1 MEEEFEGVGKI
12 DATLLKNNYNI
23 KTDKVIITKERIEH
37 INKRHNDDYN
47 LYGHLIQTIIADPD
61 YILEDVENVDTLL
74 YLKIIKNLNLQAI
87 VKLQTKYA
95 YDKVNTIITFWHM
108 RKRSYNQ
115 IIRKNK
121 KIYKKMSIIFENV
134 SKIFKYKP

>member
-1 MEEEFEGVGKI
+1 MEEEFEEVGKI
-12 DATLLKNNYNI
+12 DAKLLKNNYNI

-47 LYGHLIQTIIADPD
+47 LYGHLMQKIIADPD
-61 YILEDVENVDTLL
+61 YILEDVQNVDTLL

-121 KIYKKMSIIFENV
+121 KIYKKIDKKE
-134 SKIFKYKP
+134 

>member
-121 KIYKKMSIIFENV
+121 KIYKKIDKKE
-134 SKIFKYKP
+134 